1 MSNFHNIE
9 ESIHTP
15 VRIFL
20 IPLSSLFFLL
30 LWSCL
35 LPMSAIYHHGH
46 TLDHWLLSILNL
58 HVNISA
64 FCVSSL
70 FSLIY
75 NFQKY
80 LRHKVFWLHNLKN
93 VSQCSGY
100 ENVLLSSLKPGKL
113 TDQRPFCCFLWSMLA
128 LKAGAKLPTVCS
140 PLTPSQQGCC
150 AKTVPGRSRN
160 PLMDDFV
167 S

>member
-1 MSNFHNIE
+1 MWK
-9 ESIHTP
+9 
-15 VRIFL
+15 IFL

-58 HVNISA
+58 HVSISA

-100 ENVLLSSLKPGKL
+100 ENAPCKTSVEFSSVQFSQSVVSDSLRPHESQHARPPCGSNWQRTPAAALATWNELLH
-113 TDQRPFCCFLWSMLA
+113 FCWGQCLS
-128 LKAGAKLPTVCS
+128 
-140 PLTPSQQGCC
+140 
-150 AKTVPGRSRN
+150 
-160 PLMDDFV
+160 
-167 S
+167 